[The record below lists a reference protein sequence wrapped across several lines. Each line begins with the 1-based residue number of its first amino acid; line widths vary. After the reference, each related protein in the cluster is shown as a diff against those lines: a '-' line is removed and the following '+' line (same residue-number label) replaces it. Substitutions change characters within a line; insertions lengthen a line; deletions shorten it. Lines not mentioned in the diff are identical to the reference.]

1 MHMKTRTLLL
11 ALCLLSI
18 VALAGC
24 ESAEERANA
33 QATEIA
39 AQIFATQTAEAP
51 TITPTPTPS
60 PTPTDTATPT
70 ATPTPTFTPTPTPTD
85 TPSPTPSPT
94 ETPTETPTSPPP
106 TSRAVLTLEDLP
118 PGFEEVP
125 ATMLGDLGA
134 QLGEQGLPVEAVYAF
149 LNLETIEVVM
159 GFTIAVPERMDQAG
173 FDVMA
178 ANPEI
183 LASFIGMG
191 MGSEG
196 EPEFEPLAGLDGVG
210 DSAVG
215 VTMPVADQGMEA
227 DMVLFRRGELG
238 FMLFVLYAEDSEPLV
253 PVIDLAEVLD
263 VRAQDSAGP
272 LPNPRQ

>member
-1 MHMKTRTLLL
+1 MKTRTLLL

-51 TITPTPTPS
+51 TITPTHTPS

-94 ETPTETPTSPPP
+94 ETPTETPTPTPPPP
-106 TSRAVLTLEDLP
+106 TSGAVLTLEDMP
-118 PGFEEVP
+118 PGFEEMP

-134 QLGEQGLPVEAVYAF
+134 QLGEQGLAVEAVYAF
-149 LNLETIEVVM
+149 LNLETVEVVM
-159 GFTIAVPERMDQAG
+159 GFTIAIPERADQVG

-178 ANPEI
+178 ANPEL
-183 LASFIGMG
+183 LAGFLGMG
-191 MGSEG
+191 MGAEG
-196 EPEFEPLAGLDGVG
+196 EPQFEPLAGLEGVG
-210 DSAVG
+210 DTAVG

-238 FMLFVLYAEDSEPLV
+238 FMLFVLYAEDSEPLAS
-253 PVIDLAEVLD
+253 VIELAQVLD
-263 VRAQDSAGP
+263 GRAQESAGP
-272 LPNPRQ
+272 LPNPR